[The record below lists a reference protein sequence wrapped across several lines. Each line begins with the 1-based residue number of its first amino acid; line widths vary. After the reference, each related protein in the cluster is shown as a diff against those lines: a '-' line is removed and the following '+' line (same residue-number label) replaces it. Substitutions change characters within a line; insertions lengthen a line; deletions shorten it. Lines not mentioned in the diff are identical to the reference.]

1 MYGIWENPF
10 STIPGNTFPNN
21 TAALQPFSQSETTR
35 FLAGPYGFF
44 VLDPAI
50 NLLVA
55 LTEHTKKTAN
65 ESCGKCTPCRAGL
78 NLAVRKLNTLLTD
91 GGSALDLK
99 ELSQLSKHVS
109 QTSLCGLGQTA
120 LLPLYNAIEHYQD
133 VLLKNMKN
141 MGNNPQDSDAY
152 QIHSTTTAP
161 CIAACPAHVDIP
173 RYVGHVV
180 DGKYESAFETLL
192 EKYPFPGSCGR
203 VCTKLCESACQRE
216 KVDSPVAI
224 LDIKRFIA
232 DSQDHVVKQWL
243 DTHIPDTDLQQ
254 RIAIIGAGPSGLT
267 CAYHLRLLG
276 YQVDVFEKESTPGG
290 MANVGIPSYRL
301 PKDVLYGEA
310 HLVQDLGVNIKYDV
324 ALGKDF
330 TLDQLKAQG
339 YAAIY
344 VAVGAN
350 QGTAARIEHEDKV
363 ASGYQIGLDFLYDVY
378 CLMNNDLINNE
389 SLHSKKPM
397 QVKGRVVVLGGGNVA
412 MDCVRSAVRL
422 GADEVHLVYRRTRN
436 EMPADVEEID
446 AAEEEGVIFHFLTN
460 PTGLVLDDNNAVT
473 GIAMLKMALGEPDDS
488 GRRRPVAIPDS
499 DYVLAADCF
508 IPAIGQRV
516 DASPFAEGLDGRAI
530 DLTSWGTIAI
540 DNHTHTST
548 SHAPYLFAGGDC
560 SSGPTILIDAI
571 RDGTNAAQRITQ
583 MLQQKPIEI
592 TPEERLME
600 MAASLQGLVP
610 DLVPAQC
617 TENRSNPEEL
627 DPAARKFTFD
637 EVCQGTEKQV
647 IIDEASRCLRC
658 YRVYTALTHKTT
670 EAAL

>member
-1 MYGIWENPF
+1 MNQSAMYGTWENPF
-10 STIPGNTFPNN
+10 SATPENAFPND
-21 TAALQPFSQSETTR
+21 TTALQTFSQSETTR

-44 VLDPAI
+44 VLDPSI
-50 NLLVA
+50 NLLAA
-55 LTEHTKKTAN
+55 LTEHTKKVAD

-91 GGSALDLK
+91 GGSENDLQ
-99 ELSQLSKHVS
+99 ELAQLSKHVS

-120 LLPLYNAIEHYQD
+120 LLPLYNAIDKYQD
-133 VLLKNMKN
+133 VLLSN
-141 MGNNPQDSDAY
+141 MGNPIQDSDVSR
-152 QIHSTTTAP
+152 IHSTTTAP

-180 DGKYESAFETLL
+180 DGKYDDALETLL

-216 KVDSPVAI
+216 KVDSSVAI
-224 LDIKRFIA
+224 LDIKRFLA
-232 DSQDHVVKQWL
+232 DSQDHVVNQWL
-243 DTHIPDTDLQQ
+243 KKHTPDTERQE

-276 YQVDVFEKESTPGG
+276 YQVDVFEKESNPGG

-301 PKDVLYGEA
+301 PKDVLYSEA
-310 HLVQDLGVNIKYDV
+310 RLVQDLGANIKYDV

-330 TLDQLKAQG
+330 TLDQLKARG
-339 YAAIY
+339 YNAIY

-350 QGTAARIEHEDKV
+350 QGTTARIENEDKV
-363 ASGYQIGLDFLYDVY
+363 GSGYQIGLDFLHDVY
-378 CLMNNDLINNE
+378 DSLTNE
-389 SLHSKKPM
+389 TPM
-397 QVKGRVVVLGGGNVA
+397 AVKGKVVVLGGGNVA
-412 MDCVRSAVRL
+412 MDCVRSAMRM

-446 AAEEEGVIFHFLTN
+446 AAEEEGVIYHFLTN

-473 GIAMLKMALGEPDDS
+473 GISMLKMQLGEPDDS
-488 GRRRPVAIPDS
+488 GRRRPVPIPDS
-499 DYVLAADCF
+499 DYLLEADLF
-508 IPAIGQRV
+508 IPAIGQKI
-516 DASPFAEGLDGRAI
+516 DLTPFADGLDGRAI

-540 DNHTHTST
+540 DNKTHTST

-571 RDGTNAAQRITQ
+571 RDGMNAAHRISQ
-583 MLQQKPIEI
+583 MLQDKTIEI

-600 MAASLQGLVP
+600 MAATLQGLVP
-610 DLVPAQC
+610 DDVPEKQC
-617 TENRSNPEEL
+617 TQNRSHPEEL
-627 DPAARKFTFD
+627 DPEVRKFNFD
-637 EVCQGTEKQV
+637 EVCKGTQKQT

-658 YRVYTALTHKTT
+658 YRVYTALTHETT

>member
-10 STIPGNTFPNN
+10 ATIPGSPFPNN
-21 TAALQPFSQSETTR
+21 AIALQTFSPSETTR

-50 NLLVA
+50 NLLAA

-78 NLAVRKLNTLLTD
+78 NLAVRKLNTLLD
-91 GGSALDLK
+91 EGGTEQDLK

-120 LLPLYNAIEHYQD
+120 LLPLYNAIEKYQD
-133 VLLKNMKN
+133 VLLSNMN
-141 MGNNPQDSDAY
+141 NVLNNPQDNAAY
-152 QIHSTTTAP
+152 QVHSTTTAP

-180 DGKYESAFETLL
+180 DGKYQHAFETLL
-192 EKYPFPGSCGR
+192 EKYPFPGSCSR

-243 DTHIPDTDLQQ
+243 DTYTPSTELQE

-301 PKDVLYGEA
+301 PKDILYSEA
-310 HLVQDLGVNIKYDV
+310 RLVQDLGVNIKYDV

-339 YAAIY
+339 YNAIY
-344 VAVGAN
+344 VAVGAS

-363 ASGYQIGLDFLYDVY
+363 ESGYQIGLDFLHDVY
-378 CLMNNDLINNE
+378 CHINNE
-389 SLHSKKPM
+389 SLDSDKSMH
-397 QVKGRVVVLGGGNVA
+397 VKGKVVVLGGGNVA

-460 PTGLVLDDNNAVT
+460 PTGLVLDGNNAVT

-488 GRRRPVAIPDS
+488 GRRRPIPIPDS
-499 DYVLAADCF
+499 EYVLAADSF

-516 DASPFAEGLDGRAI
+516 DATPFAEGLDGRAI
-530 DLTSWGTIAI
+530 DLTAWGTIAI
-540 DNHTHTST
+540 DSSTHAST

-571 RDGTNAAQRITQ
+571 RDGGNAAHRIAQ
-583 MLQQKPIEI
+583 MLQQKTIEI

-600 MAASLQGLVP
+600 MAAALQGLVP
-610 DLVPAQC
+610 DPVPEKQC
-617 TENRSNPEEL
+617 TQNRSHPEEL
-627 DPAARKFTFD
+627 EPEERKFTFD
-637 EVCQGTEKQV
+637 EVCVGTEKQV

-658 YRVYTALTHKTT
+658 YRVYTALTHKKT